1 MFKKIILFTLII
13 ILIPLLIVGI
23 NDKEKIIY
31 KIKYGSISNKK
42 IRVKRTKTNE
52 VVEVPIEEYVTD
64 EISPNEN
71 LQFLCGHSF
80 RIVAVIEKLA
90 FHSGPR
96 SCSPCRRRVPR
107 RWSFRQRTPWRSS

>member
-42 IRVKRTKTNE
+42 VRVKRTKTNE
-52 VVEVPIEEYVTD
+52 VVETPKEVEQPKEEAQ
-64 EISPNEN
+64 ISFEDFTN
-71 LQFLCGHSF
+71 SF
-80 RIVAVIEKLA
+80 KI
-90 FHSGPR
+90 
-96 SCSPCRRRVPR
+96 
-107 RWSFRQRTPWRSS
+107 